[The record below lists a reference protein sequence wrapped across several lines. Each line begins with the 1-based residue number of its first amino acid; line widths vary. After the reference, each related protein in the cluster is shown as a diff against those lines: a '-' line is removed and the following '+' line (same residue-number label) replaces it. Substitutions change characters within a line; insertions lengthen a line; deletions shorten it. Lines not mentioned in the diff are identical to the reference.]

1 MEPELWRRVEDL
13 CNRALDLDASLRAEY
28 LEIAC
33 GGDEVL
39 RREVESLLAHEK
51 KAEHFIESP
60 ALEVVGELFAREP
73 GDGGANL
80 IGSEISHYRVLEKL
94 DSGGMGVV
102 YKAEDISLHRYVA
115 LKLLPSHLVKDRQ
128 MLERLRR
135 EAQAASALNHPNI
148 CTIYEIGEHDGEP
161 FIAME
166 YLDGA
171 TLKYLINA
179 RTLDLERVLAIAIDV
194 ADALDAAHAEG
205 IIHRDI
211 KPANI
216 FVTRRGHAKILD
228 FGLAKTHGASTDDLT
243 SRGTTLGTVAYMSP
257 EQARGKELDARTDL
271 FSFGVV
277 LYEMTTGLLPFRGES
292 SGAIFNAILERQPVP
307 AVRLN
312 PEVPADLERIINKAL
327 EKDRDLRCQSASE
340 MRTDLKRLLR
350 DTGSGRILSWGSGA
364 DQEPTAEPSTHSVA
378 ASQPSAGRAWRRY
391 FAVAAC
397 VALLA
402 IAYAAYN
409 SLSHSNTPPGPA
421 KITQI
426 SRWNKP
432 MNDARLS
439 PDGHGVAF
447 VSQVGGVTQVFLML
461 TSGGQ
466 PLQLTNDE
474 GDKDVDTFSPD
485 GKEIYYERSLGHDE
499 IWAVPTLGGAPRR
512 VVSGWHA
519 VSSPDGASIY
529 YSKSDS
535 PNIFRSDKSGLN
547 EELVYNA
554 EGSGLF
560 FFPKLLFPGGNDLLA
575 AGVSPTFGP
584 NFRFYRINVT
594 SHGAVDLGE
603 VSGAFGERLTRPG
616 YIVVW
621 AEPGKTV
628 LFSRTV
634 NGLTNIW
641 KYSLS
646 DRNLTQITSGT
657 GPDFSPM
664 PDPGGRGIYYVNGK
678 SSGSLTTYYVH
689 SKGSTDIVSED
700 ATQPIISPD
709 GKRVIYITLTA
720 PQRTELWVSDID
732 GGNKVKIATG
742 EWLGTGTWA
751 PDNFHLSFQDLKFG
765 GGAKA
770 YIIGADG
777 SGLHQLPLPP
787 TVENVWYSVL
797 SRDQK
802 SIYVTGVESKS
813 PVPTVWKLSVDGSNL
828 EKFVDNCGAVTDA
841 DSGGKYLL
849 SVVWNGEKAGI
860 YEVAIAD
867 KNCIPLLP
875 GVETKYATMARD
887 GKSYMYAVASRGVVT
902 IYRQPWKEGKNIGM
916 PQVALKVPFA
926 FPLDYAGHAGYD
938 FSRDLSTIVYARP
951 TGHADLYFL
960 SQN

>member
-13 CNRALDLDASLRAEY
+13 CNRAMELDESLRAEF
-28 LEIAC
+28 LENAC

-39 RREVESLLAHEK
+39 RREVELVLAHEK
-51 KAEHFIESP
+51 SAEHFIETP
-60 ALEVVGELFAREP
+60 ALEEMGKQVARET
-73 GDGGANL
+73 GDSGANL
-80 IGSEISHYRVLEKL
+80 IGSKISHYRVLEKL
-94 DSGGMGVV
+94 GSGGMGLV

-148 CTIYEIGEHDGEP
+148 CTIYEIGDHDGEP

-166 YLDGA
+166 YLDGL
-171 TLKYLINA
+171 TLKHLINA
-179 RTLDLERVLAIAIDV
+179 RTLDLERGLAIAIDV
-194 ADALDAAHAEG
+194 ADALDAAHAQG

-216 FVTRRGHAKILD
+216 FVTKRGHAKILD
-228 FGLAKTHGASTDDLT
+228 FGLAKTRGTSTDDLT

-277 LYEMTTGLLPFRGES
+277 LYEMTTGVLPFRGDS

-312 PEVPADLERIINKAL
+312 PEVPADLEHIINKSL
-327 EKDRDLRCQSASE
+327 EKDRDLRYQHASE
-340 MRTDLKRLLR
+340 LLADLKRLRR
-350 DTGSGRILSWGSGA
+350 DTDSGRILSSGSGA
-364 DQEPTAEPSTHSVA
+364 VPEPTAGPSTHSVA
-378 ASQPSAGRAWRRY
+378 ALQPSAGRTRKRY
-391 FAVAAC
+391 FALAAC

-402 IAYAAYN
+402 VAYAAY
-409 SLSHSNTPPGPA
+409 HSWSRANIPRGPA

-439 PDGHGVAF
+439 PDGHSVAF
-447 VSQVGGVTQVFLML
+447 VSQVGRVTQVFLML
-461 TSGGQ
+461 TSGGE

-499 IWAVPTLGGAPRR
+499 IWAVPTLGGVPRR
-512 VVSGWHA
+512 VVSGWNA
-519 VSSPDGASIY
+519 VSSSDGAFIY

-554 EGSGLF
+554 EGTGLL
-560 FFPKLLFPGGNDLLA
+560 FFPKLLFPGQHDLLA
-575 AGVSPTFGP
+575 TGVAPKVEPSLHL
-584 NFRFYRINVT
+584 YRINVT
-594 SHGAVDLGE
+594 SHEAVDLGE
-603 VSGAFGERLTRPG
+603 VSGAFGERLTKPG

-641 KYSLS
+641 KYSLQ
-646 DRNLTQITSGT
+646 DRSLTQITSGT

-678 SSGSLTTYYVH
+678 SFALLTAYHVQ
-689 SKGSTDIVSED
+689 SKESTDIVSED

-709 GKRVIYITLTA
+709 GRRVMYITLPA
-720 PQRTELWVSDID
+720 PQRTDLWVSDID

-742 EWLGTGTWA
+742 EWLGTGTWS
-751 PDNFHLSFQDLKFG
+751 PDNFHLSFQNLKFG
-765 GGAKA
+765 GGAKV
-770 YIIGADG
+770 YIVGADG
-777 SGLHQLPLPP
+777 SGLHQLPL
-787 TVENVWYSVL
+787 TVDNVWYSVL

-802 SIYVTGVESKS
+802 SIYVTGVERGS
-813 PVPTVWKLSVDGSNL
+813 PMPTVWKLSVDGSNL
-828 EKFVDNCGAVTDA
+828 EKFVDNCGAITDA
-841 DSGGKYLL
+841 DPGGKYLL
-849 SVVWNGEKAGI
+849 AVVWNGERAGI
-860 YEVAIAD
+860 YEVSIAD
-867 KNCIPLLP
+867 RNCIPLLP
-875 GVETKYATMARD
+875 GVETKYATIARD
-887 GKSYMYAVASRGVVT
+887 GRSYMYAVASRGVVT
-902 IYRQPWKEGKNIGM
+902 IYRQPWKDGKNIGT

-926 FPLDYAGHAGYD
+926 FPLDYAAHAAYD

-951 TGHADLYFL
+951 SGQADLYLL